1 MYHVTYFDKGIR
13 KAEEFLGAETD
24 IRSRMRREGKVI
36 LSLKKAPMRFN
47 TKVSTEEL
55 YAALSAIS
63 DMISAGIP
71 VSSAIEAAALAMDT
85 KSNLKPILHSIKGHI
100 LEGKELSAAFRQYS
114 HIFGNTT
121 ICMVLAGENSGKLG
135 ESLFAAAEY
144 LRSMAETK
152 SAIMKQMAYPVTILA
167 VSIVSMLINT
177 LVAIP
182 KILHSE
188 LFKMTIRPG
197 EEENIYIKVL
207 RWMSVFMPSLIA
219 VLAVAIVVV
228 CYYYKTRQAR
238 VEGYLMK
245 VPVVKEFIFYRNY
258 YIAFYS
264 LSQLVGTGVRL
275 DSALEIVRQ
284 SSSLFTIRAEFERA
298 LGHLRAGESFVK
310 GFTQINT
317 IERTML
323 ETAGN
328 LDKVHENLVSVSKR
342 FYKQYLEK
350 MKSLSPKIYGG
361 TIVFVVVM
369 FLVMF
374 MGIMVPYSR
383 ILGGIK

>member
-1 MYHVTYFDKGIR
+1 MYHVIYFDRGVK
-13 KAEEFLGAETD
+13 KTEDVLGVEPE

-36 LSLKKAPMRFN
+36 LSMKKVPLRL
-47 TKVSTEEL
+47 TRKVSAEEI

-63 DMISAGIP
+63 DVISAGIP
-71 VSSAIEAAALAMDT
+71 LSMAIEATAQGMDR
-85 KSNLKPILHSIKGHI
+85 KSNLKPILYSIKGHI
-100 LEGKELSAAFRQYS
+100 LEGKELSAALGLYS
-114 HIFGNTT
+114 HVFGNTT
-121 ICMVLAGENSGKLG
+121 VCMVLAGENSGKLG
-135 ESLFAAAEY
+135 ESLLAAAEY
-144 LRSMAETK
+144 IRSMAETR
-152 SAIMKQMAYPVTILA
+152 SAILKQMAYPVTILA

-188 LFKMTIRPG
+188 LFRMTIKPG
-197 EEENIYIKVL
+197 EEENIYIRIL
-207 RWMSVFMPSLIA
+207 RWMSVVMPSLIA
-219 VLAVAIVVV
+219 LLAVAIAVTW
-228 CYYYKTRQAR
+228 YFYKTRQAR
-238 VEGYLMK
+238 VEGYLMRIPI
-245 VPVVKEFIFYRNY
+245 VREFIFYRNY

-275 DSALEIVRQ
+275 DTALSIVRD
-284 SSSLFTIRAEFERA
+284 SSSLFTIRAEFDRA
-298 LGHLRAGESFVK
+298 LAHLRGGESFVK

-323 ETAGN
+323 ETANN
-328 LDKVHENLVSVSKR
+328 LDKIHENLVSVSKR

-350 MKSLSPKIYGG
+350 MKALSPKIYGG